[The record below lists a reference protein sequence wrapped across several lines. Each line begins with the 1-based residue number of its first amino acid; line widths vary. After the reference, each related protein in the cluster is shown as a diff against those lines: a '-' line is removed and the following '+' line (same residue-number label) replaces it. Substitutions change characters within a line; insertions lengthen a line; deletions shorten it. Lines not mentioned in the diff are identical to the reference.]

1 MADNSPGDTAA
12 NAHIERIRALFDT
25 TPSSLMAIVVGVT
38 LVFLLLWSPVNAPLL
53 KPWAALMMSTAA
65 LRGCLW
71 LLFRASHLDLN
82 SARRWEWGYALAMC
96 TTGITWG
103 LLSGPLYPTDP
114 VEQVFI
120 LVLTIITAFS
130 GAIYAAASRL
140 AFVLFAIPTVVPS
153 LLQYVLSQA
162 EIYFMPGIIATA
174 GCIIVLMN
182 VHHALYRFANKQLRH
197 SAETEALLAEQE
209 ALFQTVTAGIAIVRN
224 GIAIKCNTRL
234 GEILGRSLKDIQS
247 IAMTEMLVSADDAD
261 TLRAAAQATLMD
273 GKPFHAQL
281 RMRRGNGSEFYADIS
296 GRRRSNDHR
305 GDVTWLISEIDTGK
319 D

>member
-1 MADNSPGDTAA
+1 MFDNSPNDTVA
-12 NAHIERIRALFDT
+12 NAEIRRIKALFDT
-25 TPSSLMAIVVGVT
+25 TPSSLISIMVGVT
-38 LVFLLLWSPVNAPLL
+38 LIFLVLWSPASASML

-71 LLFRASHLDLN
+71 LMFRASHLDLTT
-82 SARRWEWGYALAMC
+82 ARRWEWGYALAMC

-103 LLSGPLYPTDP
+103 LLSGPLYPSTP

-130 GAIYAAASRL
+130 GAICSAASRL

-153 LLQYVLSQA
+153 LLQYVLNQA
-162 EIYFMPGIIATA
+162 ENYFVPGLIATA

-182 VHHALYRFANKQLRH
+182 VHLALYRFAITQLRH

-209 ALFQTVTAGIAIVRN
+209 AIFQTVTAGIAIVRN
-224 GIAIKCNTRL
+224 GKAIKCNTRL

-247 IAMTEMLVSADDAD
+247 IAITETLASADDAD
-261 TLRAAAQATLMD
+261 TIRAAAQKTLLD
-273 GKPFHAQL
+273 GKLFQAQL

-296 GRRRSNDHR
+296 GRRMSNNHR
-305 GDVTWLISEIDTGK
+305 GDVIWLIGETSADR
-319 D
+319 